1 MFYTRADQADKGDT
15 REWSTHT
22 MNKGNN
28 EQRGHLSL
36 CSYLWPIILVGTR
49 SIDRHEFVCFAALTL
64 DLDSLY
70 QYPSYWAAFALTHQV
85 ERRKILML

>member
-1 MFYTRADQADKGDT
+1 MKSVTTKGVAFVFAIRHDVYWTTHFSKCISCLLHTMFYTRADQADKGDT

-36 CSYLWPIILVGTR
+36 CSYLWPILSVG
-49 SIDRHEFVCFAALTL
+49 ALCPT
-64 DLDSLY
+64 
-70 QYPSYWAAFALTHQV
+70 
-85 ERRKILML
+85 